1 MSSLDYR
8 NEERNRE
15 PSQFGITL
23 NKSELTSW
31 RKAAIIEVI
40 EMGVRKA
47 LDLSATRSLKKLSET
62 IELLIALHEL
72 LLDPLNHVCK
82 SVLSSCKQSK
92 DLAEIVSYLLLNTVL
107 QLSIKADIRGEKYAA
122 TMMVAKEMCVCLA
135 TALPNDLHILDEI
148 LSILF
153 YSKNH
158 LHLHNTHFL
167 RNPPF
172 VPHFQN
178 ELSFSVSM
186 YVGNYCDDNFDEMGT
201 KSKYDMSTWSKKKL
215 DDLRKANSENSQ
227 EFNEVKV
234 EKNDI
239 KRSEGVVLDSE
250 SLDYI
255 FF

>member
-1 MSSLDYR
+1 MSTLDYR

-40 EMGVRKA
+40 EIGVRKA
-47 LDLSATRSLKKLSET
+47 LDLSATRSLKKLSEI
-62 IELLIALHEL
+62 IELLTALHHL

-82 SVLSSCKQSK
+82 SILSSCKQSR
-92 DLAEIVSYLLLNTVL
+92 DLAEIVSYLLLNTIL
-107 QLSIKADIRGEKYAA
+107 QISIKADIRGEKYA
-122 TMMVAKEMCVCLA
+122 TTVMVAKEMCVCLA

-153 YSKNH
+153 YSKNQ
-158 LHLHNTHFL
+158 LHLQNSHFFK
-167 RNPPF
+167 NPPF

-186 YVGNYCDDNFDEMGT
+186 YVSNYCDDNFDEMGS
-201 KSKYDMSTWSKKKL
+201 KSKYDMSTWSMKEL
-215 DDLRKANSENSQ
+215 DDLRKANCENFQ
-227 EFNEVKV
+227 EFSKVKMEV
-234 EKNDI
+234 NDI
-239 KRSEGVVLDSE
+239 KRSDGVVLDGE